1 MSFFR
6 FFLQLH
12 VKDKDGKVLV
22 PKKNT
27 LAVYKSGIQMEV
39 EERYKVQQLA
49 LSGASETVEQPG
61 EDVG

>member
-39 EERYKVQQLA
+39 EERYKVKQLA

>member
-1 MSFFR
+1 MFFFR
-6 FFLQLH
+6 FFFQLH

-27 LAVYKSGIQMEV
+27 AAYKSGIQMKV
-39 EERYKVQQLA
+39 KERYKVKQLA